1 MDSTLLLMPSSI
13 RTITEL
19 NIFKREIQS
28 MNKSVG
34 NTDWWHIINTYNLK
48 MQMVLWNQLSRSQEY
63 LFKVKSKDMSK
74 MVWNLQINNQRIKA
88 QRVKIIRCQPWSRKS
103 LNREKSCLRRV
114 KVRVKNAQSHQMI
127 LMKKNMSM
135 EVNRNLEMMMTS

>member
-1 MDSTLLLMPSSI
+1 MDSTQLLMLSFI
-13 RTITEL
+13 KTITEL
-19 NIFKREIQS
+19 NIFKRGTQY

-48 MQMVLWNQLSRSQEY
+48 IPMVLWNQLSRSQEY
-63 LFKVKSKDMSK
+63 LKVKSKDMK
-74 MVWNLQINNQRIKA
+74 MNRNLQIYNQRIKA
-88 QRVKIIRCQPWSRKS
+88 QRVKSIRCPPWSRKS
-103 LNREKSCLRRV
+103 LNRKNLCPRKV